1 MNAFTI
7 ILLFFNLVLMV
18 VSFFVTK
25 HNFSQNKY
33 ADNMK
38 AEVSKLIGEIQNQT
52 ETCVRVLEDA
62 ISRANETVKAAE
74 NRLEIINKELA
85 KQKSEVVVLDAL
97 MSNNSEKVKSEKTAK
112 KAQEIKIYSGNS
124 VVANKTSTEQTVLQ
138 MHSEGFSTGEISQ
151 QTGIPEGEVSLI
163 ISLAGR

>member
-1 MNAFTI
+1 
-7 ILLFFNLVLMV
+7 
-18 VSFFVTK
+18 
-25 HNFSQNKY
+25 
-33 ADNMK
+33 MK

-97 MSNNSEKVKSEKTAK
+97 MSNNSERQKKPKKLKFTVAIPLWQIKPLLSKPFCKWTAK
-112 KAQEIKIYSGNS
+112 AFPQAKFHSKQVFQKAKFRWLFRLQGVENS
-124 VVANKTSTEQTVLQ
+124 L
-138 MHSEGFSTGEISQ
+138 F
-151 QTGIPEGEVSLI
+151 
-163 ISLAGR
+163 

>member
-1 MNAFTI
+1 
-7 ILLFFNLVLMV
+7 
-18 VSFFVTK
+18 
-25 HNFSQNKY
+25 
-33 ADNMK
+33 MK

-85 KQKSEVVVLDAL
+85 KQKSEFVVLDAL
-97 MSNNSEKVKSEKTAK
+97 MSNNSEKVKSEKTEK